1 METELQPWE
10 ESFFQKAAAAAAPQ
24 PQDDPPPNR
33 KKRGTLIRGAC
44 YGEAV
49 RSITPVCKANTHAAE
64 PFIEPSAP

>member
-1 METELQPWE
+1 METELHPWE
-10 ESFFQKAAAAAAPQ
+10 ESFFQMAAAAAAPQ

-49 RSITPVCKANTHAAE
+49 RSITLFAKPHTCSRAIH
-64 PFIEPSAP
+64 